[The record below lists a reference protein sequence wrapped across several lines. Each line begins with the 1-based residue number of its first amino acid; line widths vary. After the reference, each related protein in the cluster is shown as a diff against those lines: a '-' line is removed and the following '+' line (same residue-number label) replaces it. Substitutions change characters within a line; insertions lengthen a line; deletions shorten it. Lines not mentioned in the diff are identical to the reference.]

1 MTIPIHNEHTSCEED
16 NKAAILFAARGYFAL
31 KGIFAANMLYT
42 QKATRTSP
50 GVIHQPEVLQGS

>member
-1 MTIPIHNEHTSCEED
+1 MNIPIHNEHTSREED

-31 KGIFAANMLYT
+31 NGIFAANMLYT

-50 GVIHQPEVLQGS
+50 RVIHQPEVLQGS